1 MAVKVKNVI
10 KRGRHTVETALE
22 HGRATVETA
31 IVHGR
36 ATVETA
42 IVHGRATVETA
53 IHHGRATVET
63 ALHHGRAT
71 VETAIE
77 HGRATMKA
85 AILHGREDVR
95 IERVP
100 VPRAAPGELIVRVGA
115 ALTCGTDLKV
125 FRRGYHARMIVP
137 PALFGHELA
146 GTVVEAGE
154 EVADF
159 APGDRVVAL
168 NSAPCGQC
176 YYCGRGQENLCDDLL
191 FNNGAYAEFIRI
203 PARIVTK
210 NTLRV
215 PDHVPLEHAA
225 LTEPLACAVHG
236 FEDSYPRR
244 GDTVA
249 IIGGGPLGLMILHVA
264 ALAGY
269 EVIALVKHDGQVE
282 AARQLGAAHVV
293 QTSSIRKAVR
303 DTRALTPKNR
313 GVDIAI
319 EAVGVPEAWQEAVEL
334 VRKGGTVNFF
344 GGCAADTHVM
354 LDTNRI
360 HYSDITLRATFHHTP
375 AICRKALDLI
385 AGGRF
390 QAGAF
395 ITGHAHLYEL
405 NRVFEKLMNRSSEI
419 KTAIVP

>member
-1 MAVKVKNVI
+1 MPKSVKDAI
-10 KRGRHTVETALE
+10 QRGRTTVEDVLQV
-22 HGRATVETA
+22 GRNTVED
-31 IVHGR
+31 VLQVGR
-36 ATVETA
+36 NRVGEVLHVGRNTVEDV
-42 IVHGRATVETA
+42 IEVGRKTVDDVLQVSR
-53 IHHGRATVET
+53 G
-63 ALHHGRAT
+63 
-71 VETAIE
+71 
-77 HGRATMKA
+77 TMNA
-85 AILHGREDVR
+85 AVLHGREDVR

-100 VPRAAPGELIVRVGA
+100 VPEAGPGELIVSVGA

-137 PALFGHELA
+137 PALFGHEQA
-146 GTVVEAGE
+146 GTVVQAGE
-154 EVADF
+154 GVTDF
-159 APGDRVVAL
+159 SSGDRVVAL

-176 YYCGRGQENLCDDLL
+176 YFCERGQENLCDDLL

-203 PARIVTK
+203 PARIVAK
-210 NTLRV
+210 NTLHI

-236 FEDSYPRR
+236 FEDSRPHP

-249 IIGGGPLGLMILHVA
+249 IIGGGPLGLMMLHVA
-264 ALAGY
+264 ALAGC
-269 EVIALVKHDGQVE
+269 EVIAVVKHDGQVE

-293 QTSSIRKAVR
+293 QTGNIRKAIR
-303 DTRALTPKNR
+303 ETRELTHKNR

-319 EAVGVPEAWQEAVEL
+319 EAVGVPEAWEEAVEM

-344 GGCAADTHVM
+344 GGCAVGTHVS
-354 LDTNRI
+354 LDTNRL

-375 AICRKALDLI
+375 AICRKALELI

-390 QAGAF
+390 QAAAF

-405 NRVFEKLMNRSSEI
+405 NRVFEKLMKRSSEI